1 MIRSTPYNKQY
12 FLSVQGT
19 RQCFAYIC
27 IVVKQFAA
35 NEMKV
40 LSALAVSF
48 CPTFP
53 FAMVSVRQ
61 VRYGKAVTEWDPCT
75 MYFFCN
81 SSSAACA
88 KFHNF
93 CERLALPVLVWC
105 LPVTCHSYRAINKP
119 NLRFPPHSAHSV
131 GMEHR
136 LLSRRQ
142 TRSRRPNSIYFYGA
156 FLVHFCIGDTFC
168 GARLNPRTC

>member
-61 VRYGKAVTEWDPCT
+61 VRYGKAYEGYQRTSIFLRNNIFKAFT
-75 MYFFCN
+75 NMY
-81 SSSAACA
+81 
-88 KFHNF
+88 K
-93 CERLALPVLVWC
+93 
-105 LPVTCHSYRAINKP
+105 
-119 NLRFPPHSAHSV
+119 
-131 GMEHR
+131 
-136 LLSRRQ
+136 
-142 TRSRRPNSIYFYGA
+142 
-156 FLVHFCIGDTFC
+156 
-168 GARLNPRTC
+168 

>member
-1 MIRSTPYNKQY
+1 MTSEADTDVDALKRGWRTNPPQRLSYNKQY

-19 RQCFAYIC
+19 RQCFAYIS

-61 VRYGKAVTEWDPCT
+61 VRYGKAVTE
-75 MYFFCN
+75 
-81 SSSAACA
+81 
-88 KFHNF
+88 
-93 CERLALPVLVWC
+93 
-105 LPVTCHSYRAINKP
+105 
-119 NLRFPPHSAHSV
+119 
-131 GMEHR
+131 
-136 LLSRRQ
+136 
-142 TRSRRPNSIYFYGA
+142 
-156 FLVHFCIGDTFC
+156 
-168 GARLNPRTC
+168 